1 MSGGHAIRVRSAPAF
16 NNGGRQLAITQF
28 RYQRRVQFQETDASG
43 NVHFTWFF
51 RYLEEAEHAMW
62 RAAGLSIAPRNA
74 EIGWPRVAAS
84 FEYKKPLRFE
94 DEFEVHLMIAAKTRR
109 TIRYRAVLSRNGD
122 LIATGGTTIICVRRR
137 PGEAAKVADIPPEV
151 DVRFDVAPEADVQ
164 AEGLEGKGVGTGGD
178 R

>member
-1 MSGGHAIRVRSAPAF
+1 
-16 NNGGRQLAITQF
+16 LAISEF

-62 RAAGLSIAPRNA
+62 RAAGLSIAPRDA

-109 TIRYRAVLSRNGD
+109 TIRYRAVLSKDGH
-122 LIATGGTTIICVRRR
+122 LIATGGATIICVRRR
-137 PGEAAKVADIPPEV
+137 PGEAARATEIPPEV
-151 DVRFDVAPEADVQ
+151 DMRFDVAREPDVQ
-164 AEGLEGKGVGTGGD
+164 AEGFEGSGVGTGGD
-178 R
+178 